1 MADGCYKEFIIESI
15 NFIRNKDKKPT
26 TESIFNY
33 VKTKTGECNLEYL
46 LETLLDDKIIENRPR
61 KNDKS
66 GESYY
71 TVDNEN
77 TGKNSAKLKVK
88 HQT

>member
-1 MADGCYKEFIIESI
+1 MADGCYKEFVIESI
-15 NFIRNKDKKPT
+15 KFLRNKDEKPT

-33 VKTKTGECNLEYL
+33 VKTKTEECESS
-46 LETLLDDKIIENRPR
+46 LETLLDDKIIVNRPC

-71 TVDNEN
+71 ILDNETQIVTIN
-77 TGKNSAKLKVK
+77 
-88 HQT
+88 

>member
-1 MADGCYKEFIIESI
+1 MGDGCYKEFVIESI
-15 NFIRNKDKKPT
+15 NVIGNKDKKPT
-26 TESIFNY
+26 TKSVFNY
-33 VKTKTGECNLEYL
+33 VKTKTEECESS
-46 LETLLDDKIIENRPR
+46 LETLLDDKIIVNRPR

-71 TVDNEN
+71 ILDNEN
-77 TGKNSAKLKVK
+77 TVTQIKKLKVK